1 MHNNQCSSTYDAH
14 ARCGLNRVDLSPSM
28 EGSDLCYEIVKRAL
42 LGFVYSEAVASHYMR
57 QVLEAV
63 RYCHE
68 NDIIHRDIKPQC
80 ILLATV
86 ENSAPVKLGG
96 FGSAIKVKGDKNI
109 VGEECVVYD
118 YRSGVGTNGR
128 FYLKCDEHGRIGT
141 SHFMAPEIVLRRPYG
156 KPADVWSCGVLSVRA
171 AHRHA
176 TLPRH
181 QGMAVRIHLQRT
193 CQRKLASVVY
203 SYLC

>member
-1 MHNNQCSSTYDAH
+1 MAIEQAIGCERTIQGLDPDFLKISRVRSSLERERESSYWLLGSEDNGSRVAAH
-14 ARCGLNRVDLSPSM
+14 VGGSM
-28 EGSDLCYEIVKRAL
+28 EGSDLCYEVVKRAL

-109 VGEECVVYD
+109 VGEECVVFD

-128 FYLKCDEHGRIGT
+128 FYLKCDEHGKHLHSASANRG
-141 SHFMAPEIVLRRPYG
+141 FCAVCVLCLC
-156 KPADVWSCGVLSVRA
+156 V
-171 AHRHA
+171 
-176 TLPRH
+176 
-181 QGMAVRIHLQRT
+181 Q
-193 CQRKLASVVY
+193 ASEFA
-203 SYLC
+203 